1 MLGGSKE
8 GRGRVGYWMGEGCK
22 KVKDTCLDAGNRGCS
37 RHGDFRWKPG
47 ECVRNA
53 LGACG
58 PNPHTVAAIVV

>member
-1 MLGGSKE
+1 
-8 GRGRVGYWMGEGCK
+8 MGEGCK
-22 KVKDTCLDAGNRGCS
+22 KVKDTCLDAGNRGYS

-58 PNPHTVAAIVV
+58 PNPHMVAAIVV